1 MQTEQDPQQLNVE
14 NRFVARYTAA
24 AVALVLTTLA
34 IPVILGLPLEPFL
47 LLTTIGVLFG
57 GAVLTAQISDPGGVR
72 RLLTGALHWKI
83 GWANWAIAVAAL
95 PVATVAVA
103 AVTGTYIPPPDGWL
117 FTVGSYLFAT
127 LIFGTLLLNLWEEAA
142 WQGLVQRHLER
153 RHGPIKGAALTAI
166 PFAVVH
172 IPIAFVGGV
181 SLGEGLVTVALIL
194 AYAPV
199 FRYVMGRTDR
209 FTGRS
214 LLAVGVMHAAFNAS
228 GSLDV
233 LDGGWQHIAG
243 MAVVGAVLFA
253 ADSLRAR
260 SAAGSP
266 NGRETLAAGV
276 Q

>member
-1 MQTEQDPQQLNVE
+1 MKTEPHPQQLNVE
-14 NRFVARYTAA
+14 HRFVARYIAA
-24 AVALVLTTLA
+24 AVALTLA
-34 IPVILGLPLEPFL
+34 TLGIPVTLGLPLEPFL

-57 GAVLTAQISDPGGVR
+57 GAVLTARTSGSGGVR
-72 RLLTGALHWKI
+72 RLLRGALQWKA
-83 GWANWAIAVAAL
+83 GWGNWAIAVAAL

-103 AVTGTYIPPPDGWL
+103 AVTGTYVPPPDGWL

-127 LIFGTLLLNLWEEAA
+127 FIFGTLLLNLWEEAA

-153 RHGPIKGAALTAI
+153 RHGLLKGAALTAI

-172 IPIAFVGGV
+172 IPIAFVGAV
-181 SLGEGLVTVALIL
+181 SLGQGLATVAVIL
-194 AYAPV
+194 MYAPV

-209 FTGRS
+209 STNRS

-243 MAVVGAVLFA
+243 MAVVGAVLFT
-253 ADSLRAR
+253 ADALRAR

-266 NGRETLAAGV
+266 NAHETLAAGV
-276 Q
+276 

>member
-1 MQTEQDPQQLNVE
+1 MRTKQDPQQLHVE
-14 NRFVARYTAA
+14 HRVVARYVATVL
-24 AVALVLTTLA
+24 AVGLPLLA
-34 IPVILGLPLEPFL
+34 VPVIVGLPLEPFL

-57 GAVLTAQISDPGGVR
+57 GAVLTARTSGSGGVR
-72 RLLTGALHWKI
+72 RLLRGALHWNI
-83 GWANWAIAVAAL
+83 GWGNWVIAVAAL

-103 AVTGTYIPPPDGWL
+103 AVTGTYVPPPDGW
-117 FTVGSYLFAT
+117 FSTVGAYLFAT
-127 LIFGTLLLNLWEEAA
+127 FIFGTLLINLWEEAA

-153 RHGPIKGAALTAI
+153 RHGLIKGAGLTAI
-166 PFAVVH
+166 PFALVH

-181 SLGEGLVTVALIL
+181 SLGKGLVTVALIF

-209 FTGRS
+209 VTSRS

-243 MAVVGAVLFA
+243 MAVVGAALFA

-260 SAAGSP
+260 SGAGSQY
-266 NGRETLAAGV
+266 GRETLAAGV
-276 Q
+276 